1 MAIANDVLKSRIVLL
16 FFYLSNHPWKKIIY
30 QLTKQL
36 KINEINQRLKLRAR
50 VPIAVSSCSTA
61 ASMYS
66 LNFSPFSSLYL
77 QKQKQKQKHKKYK
90 SKGKESQKY
99 PIIVYFLIFVCRQD
113 LRTYQCSSAVKF
125 RIYRLAKC
133 LTLIQTGYSQFL
145 SSLCTYL

>member
-1 MAIANDVLKSRIVLL
+1 MAIANDVLKCRIVLV
-16 FFYLSNHPWKKIIY
+16 FFYLSNNPWKKIIY
-30 QLTKQL
+30 QLKKQL

-61 ASMYS
+61 AHMYS

-77 QKQKQKQKHKKYK
+77 QKQKHKKYK

-99 PIIVYFLIFVCRQD
+99 PIIIYFLIFVCRQD

-133 LTLIQTGYSQFL
+133 LTLIQTGYFQFL